1 MVPHIPLG
9 TAPAGRVQGMA
20 TALDEKLRALAA
32 DEAKKCGLD
41 VEKLTFTR
49 AGAKSSV
56 KIAVDADQRPDL
68 DLLEEAS
75 QLIGAAFDAA
85 EEAQQI
91 DLGPSYT
98 LEVTTP
104 GLDFPLREA
113 RHFQRNIGRLANL
126 PGGGKGRIA
135 GVENDE
141 VAILP
146 AAKKTGKKS
155 QGKRAG
161 KKTPQAPVQIYP
173 LAVLAGSTIEVEFS
187 PAPAA
192 EQELLGLTM
201 AEYHELAKSDE
212 A

>member
-1 MVPHIPLG
+1 
-9 TAPAGRVQGMA
+9 MA

-56 KIAVDADQRPDL
+56 KIAVDADERPDL

-91 DLGPSYT
+91 DLGPRYT

-135 GVENDE
+135 AVENDE

-146 AAKKTGKKS
+146 AAKKKAGKKS
-155 QGKRAG
+155 QGKKAG

-173 LAVLAGSTIEVEFS
+173 RAELAGSTIEVEFS

>member
-1 MVPHIPLG
+1 
-9 TAPAGRVQGMA
+9 MA

-56 KIAVDADQRPDL
+56 KIAVDADERPDL

-135 GVENDE
+135 AVENDE

-146 AAKKTGKKS
+146 AAKKKS
-155 QGKRAG
+155 QGKKAG

-173 LAVLAGSTIEVEFS
+173 RAELAGSTIEVEFS